1 MTTTTDR
8 ECPVCGRT
16 VVNPP
21 IGRPRKLCSDECSQQ
36 WAADGR
42 RLDREIRAMRRD
54 VADAEARAE
63 WRDGVDYRLRAEGL
77 RFELNKLLEERAL
90 RATL

>member
-1 MTTTTDR
+1 
-8 ECPVCGRT
+8 
-16 VVNPP
+16 
-21 IGRPRKLCSDECSQQ
+21 
-36 WAADGR
+36 
-42 RLDREIRAMRRD
+42 MRRD